1 MARAWRRPEEED
13 KDFLDSDTSTASS
26 NSGYEGSFRRKQPNS
41 NRVTLPEWMK
51 LYGQNPTFITGSA
64 RNRSEK
70 KPKPV
75 FEQRPDTCMLENL
88 ISVWEKKQ
96 KSDLLRWIP
105 SERCHRCEWV
115 LNVTLLQWIWEIWPT
130 PQIRKT
136 LSLFLPSSL
145 LIIMILI
152 ELKSEPASHGWWPKP
167 SVQVG
172 GVFLF
177 LQHHLC
183 LLIWFPMCC
192 TECIWYQL

>member
-1 MARAWRRPEEED
+1 MGRTPLFLPDRPEIEV
-13 KDFLDSDTSTASS
+13 KRSPNQCLNSDLTHVCYKIWSL
-26 NSGYEGSFRRKQPNS
+26 YER
-41 NRVTLPEWMK
+41 
-51 LYGQNPTFITGSA
+51 
-64 RNRSEK
+64 
-70 KPKPV
+70 
-75 FEQRPDTCMLENL
+75 
-88 ISVWEKKQ
+88 KKQ

-152 ELKSEPASHGWWPKP
+152 KLKSEPVSHGWWPKP